1 MSEWDLFVIYGVFLA
16 GAVALAGW
24 ATWLN
29 RDLMKPQLKRH
40 DHTPA
45 E

>member
-1 MSEWDLFVIYGVFLA
+1 MNETDLFVIYGVFLA
-16 GAVALAGW
+16 GALVLAGW

-29 RDLMKPQLKRH
+29 RGLMKPQLKRH
-40 DHTPA
+40 DRTPA

>member
-1 MSEWDLFVIYGVFLA
+1 MNEWDLLLIYGVFLA
-16 GAVALAGW
+16 GALLLAGW

-29 RDLMKPQLKRH
+29 RGLMKPQDTR